1 MAHGSR
7 RSIRCPPYPAPSF
20 LAPKRMFLLRAP
32 ITDRP
37 INLPTNRKIL
47 QSLPARPSQRLLS
60 RSFSSVSFPSHPADA
75 NLLVVPEAVRS
86 PRCATAKIA
95 LSRTA
100 LPPPVSFLTPADC
113 AVAPTHPPNRNYL
126 FLCLAGTT
134 FAPQRP
140 LVLSATELDPSHPTL
155 TGTES
160 TKVPVEPSVAGPLR
174 QRLRRVA
181 VPPVCRL
188 QPTPGAGCS
197 ALGVR
202 NPFEPTPGGEKSPCC
217 PGSTTP
223 SLHSEDANADE
234 SVAPSRKRGH
244 NSGSAIRL
252 SAITCV
258 RYPDTAGRILP
269 RSRHKV
275 IKSFRYCLSIFTI
288 KS

>member
-1 MAHGSR
+1 MH
-7 RSIRCPPYPAPSF
+7 
-20 LAPKRMFLLRAP
+20 
-32 ITDRP
+32 TDVGCATNTTCAGTIPCAAIVLDGPRVQTLDP
-37 INLPTNRKIL
+37 LPT
-47 QSLPARPSQRLLS
+47 LS
-60 RSFSSVSFPSHPADA
+60 CSEFSGAQTYVSAASTDH
-75 NLLVVPEAVRS
+75 S
-86 PRCATAKIA
+86 PRCAAAKIA